1 MTIRR
6 RVLLAAAVL
15 LSALLLVGGWLAY
28 RVWQAA
34 DAARDLQAAA
44 SGAGEEVAQLDV
56 PALRSRLDAV
66 QAAAARVHAAGR
78 DPVWRLAEHLPVVGD
93 DLAAVS
99 AIGRAADALAVDA
112 APDLLDALDAL
123 AEPSGGGGAGAGAS
137 AGGVPDGWVDLQPLA
152 DAAPALDR
160 AAGTLERLRADL
172 DAVGTDGLAG
182 PLAGPVAGLRAAVDA
197 AAGPLQTVRAL
208 APVLPDLLGAD
219 GPRTYLLLSLNP
231 AELRAQ
237 GGIVGAVSVLQ
248 ARDGAVGLVGQR
260 STADLPEL
268 AEPALPLTDVERE
281 LFGDRLGRWV
291 QDTVLTP
298 DFPRAAEAASAFWTA
313 STGQR
318 VAGVLATDPVVV
330 ADLLGATGRTVSAD
344 GTELGGED
352 LLRGLLRD
360 AYLAYGDPK
369 AGDAFYAQV
378 AAEAFAVLRDAAADP
393 ATAGAA
399 VQVAADA
406 VEQRRV
412 AVWSADAG
420 EQARIAASALGGAFL
435 TGDPPT
441 PTGTAGQA
449 VGVFLDDATAGK
461 LDVDLDARVTATLT
475 GCGSPDVQARIE
487 LTLGYRPPADVTTFP
502 AQVLGDGGS
511 GLPPGWLATNVS
523 FYSARDGRLGEVRR
537 DDAVVGGQTARTAR
551 RDVAVVTSRLEPGA
565 SETYTLTVPA
575 PASGITVWT
584 TPTLTGP
591 GTVEAHCPTP

>member
-1 MTIRR
+1 MTTRR
-6 RVLLAAAVL
+6 RVLLAGAVL
-15 LSALLLVGGWLAY
+15 LTALLLVGGWLAY

-34 DAARDLQAAA
+34 DAARDLQAAT
-44 SGAGEEVAQLDV
+44 SGADEEVSRLDV
-56 PALRSRLDAV
+56 AALRSRLAAV
-66 QAAAARVHAAGR
+66 QDAAARVHAAGQ
-78 DPVWRLAEHLPVVGD
+78 DPVWRVAEHLPVVGD

-99 AIGRAADALAVDA
+99 AIGRAADALAGDA
-112 APDLLDALDAL
+112 APDLLDALEAL
-123 AEPSGGGGAGAGAS
+123 AGPSGSAGAS
-137 AGGVPDGWVDLQPLA
+137 AGAAQVPDGWVDLQALA

-160 AAGTLERLRADL
+160 AAVTVQQLRADL
-172 DAVGTDGLAG
+172 AAVDPAGLAG
-182 PLAGPVAGLRAAVDA
+182 PLAGPVAGVRDAVDA
-197 AAGPLQTVRAL
+197 AAGPLQTVREL
-208 APVLPDLLGAD
+208 APVLPDLLGED

-268 AEPALPLTDVERE
+268 AEPALPLSDDELA

-313 STGQR
+313 STGQQ
-318 VAGVLATDPVVV
+318 VDGVLATDPVVV

-378 AAEAFAVLRDAAADP
+378 AAAAFAVLRDAAADP
-393 ATAGAA
+393 QTAGAA

-412 AVWSADAG
+412 ALWSADAG
-420 EQARIAASALGGAFL
+420 EQARIASSALGGAFL
-435 TGDPPT
+435 TGDPST
-441 PTGTAGQA
+441 PTGTVGQA

-461 LDVDLDARVTATLT
+461 LDVDLDARVAVTLT
-475 GCGSPDVQARIE
+475 GCGSSDVRARIE

-537 DDAVVGGQTARTAR
+537 DDAVVGGQEVRTAR

-565 SETYTLTVPA
+565 TETYTLTVPA

-591 GTVEAHCPTP
+591 GTVSSPCPTPR

>member
-15 LSALLLVGGWLAY
+15 LTAVLLVGGWLAY
-28 RVWQAA
+28 RAWQAA

-44 SGAGEEVAQLDV
+44 SGAGEEVARLDV
-56 PALRSRLDAV
+56 AALRHRLDAV
-66 QAAAARVHAAGR
+66 QDAAARVHAAGQ
-78 DPVWRLAEHLPVVGD
+78 DPVWRVAEHLPVVGD

-99 AIGRAADALAVDA
+99 AIGRAADALAGDA
-112 APDLLDALDAL
+112 APDLLDALDSL
-123 AEPSGGGGAGAGAS
+123 AEPSGGAGAS
-137 AGGVPDGWVDLQPLA
+137 AGGGTVPDGWVDLQALA

-160 AAGTLERLRADL
+160 AAATVERLRTDL
-172 DAVGTDGLAG
+172 GAVDPDGLVG
-182 PLAGPVAGLRAAVDA
+182 PLAGPVAGLRDAVDR
-197 AAGPLQTVRAL
+197 AAGPLQTVREL
-208 APVLPDLLGAD
+208 APVLPGLLGAD

-268 AEPALPLTDVERE
+268 AESALPLSDAELA

-318 VAGVLATDPVVV
+318 VDGVLATDPVVV

-344 GTELGGED
+344 GTELGGDD

-378 AAEAFAVLRDAAADP
+378 AAEAFGVLRDAAADP

-412 AVWSADAG
+412 AVWSADPV
-420 EQARIAASALGGAFL
+420 EQAGIAASVLGGAFL

-461 LDVDLDARVTATLT
+461 LDVDLDAQVAVTLT
-475 GCGSPDVQARIE
+475 GCGSPDVQARID
-487 LTLGYRPPADVTTFP
+487 LTLGYRPPADVATFP

-523 FYSARDGRLGEVRR
+523 FYSARDGRLGEIRR

-551 RDVAVVTSRLEPGA
+551 RDVAVVTSRLEPGGA
-565 SETYTLTVPA
+565 ETYTLTVPA
-575 PASGITVWT
+575 TASGITVWT

-591 GTVEAHCPTP
+591 GLVESHCPAP